1 MRRAKWV
8 TLAGMLSLLAAGAA
22 AQGPQRM
29 GLGRDADGDMPR
41 RMMPAERGERP
52 PSVAPE
58 PRERGSHRLSAEERR
73 QLRRDVHQA
82 GQDIYPERMP
92 GGRRGEM
99 RRQ

>member
-8 TLAGMLSLLAAGAA
+8 MLAGILSVLAAGAS

-29 GLGRDADGDMPR
+29 GPGHDAEGDMPR
-41 RMMPAERGERP
+41 RTMPAERSERMP
-52 PSVAPE
+52 PAVQA
-58 PRERGSHRLSAEERR
+58 PRERGPHRMSAEDRR